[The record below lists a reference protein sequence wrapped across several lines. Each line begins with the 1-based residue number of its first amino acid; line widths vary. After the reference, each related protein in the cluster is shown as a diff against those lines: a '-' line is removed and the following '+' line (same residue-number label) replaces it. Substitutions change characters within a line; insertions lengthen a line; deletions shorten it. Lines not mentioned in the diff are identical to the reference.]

1 MPVLLVLRTYPREIL
16 TAMGARMAENVSY
29 YIFTIVITTYVTT
42 QLDLGKSFALN
53 AVLIAAAIHFVTIPM
68 WGALSDRI
76 GRKPVYLFGAI
87 GVGVWGFVFIALLNT
102 KSFPL
107 AVIGVIVGLLF
118 HGAMYGPQS
127 AFFSELFGT
136 KVRYSGVSIGYQLA
150 SILAGGLAPIIAVK
164 LLKSYG
170 SGTPIAIYVAIC
182 AAISVVAVVSYRETK
197 DRDLATV
204 TKASPSE
211 LTGHRPPP
219 RQFHGAGADL
229 LRISA
234 MPTDPSAALQL
245 LRLLTAGASTAEIRA
260 VEADPEARD
269 LALRI
274 RSAFDTRRRREAE
287 LTALVDTARDLAA
300 LRDPS
305 VILEAIVRRAR
316 TLLGTDVAYL
326 TLYDADAGDTFMRA
340 TDGSVSA
347 RFQSVRL
354 SLGDGLGGLV
364 ASTHRP
370 YWTADYFA
378 DQRFAHTGVI
388 DTAVGDEGLVAIC
401 GTPLLVDAQFVG
413 VLFAAN
419 RAPRPFFPGGGGA
432 ARVAGH
438 ARRGVDPA
446 DPSTARTA
454 QALERLSEAHDA
466 VHRHTAGIER
476 AAAAHDRFAELVLAG
491 GGLDDITA
499 ALAELTGGWVVL
511 MDETGRRLSRTGPAT
526 GAAAGARGRPP
537 QRGPLVHRHD
547 MWAVTVKAAHE
558 QLGFLVIGGV
568 ADLDDPDRRTIER
581 AGMVTA
587 LLLLFERAATDAE
600 QRMRTDLVSDLVG
613 GAGTPPYGR
622 RAPAARGSTSV
633 IRTWS
638 WSRAVTRRRPGGPW

>member
-1 MPVLLVLRTYPREIL
+1 MST
-16 TAMGARMAENVSY
+16 N
-29 YIFTIVITTYVTT
+29 
-42 QLDLGKSFALN
+42 
-53 AVLIAAAIHFVTIPM
+53 
-68 WGALSDRI
+68 
-76 GRKPVYLFGAI
+76 
-87 GVGVWGFVFIALLNT
+87 
-102 KSFPL
+102 
-107 AVIGVIVGLLF
+107 
-118 HGAMYGPQS
+118 
-127 AFFSELFGT
+127 
-136 KVRYSGVSIGYQLA
+136 
-150 SILAGGLAPIIAVK
+150 
-164 LLKSYG
+164 
-170 SGTPIAIYVAIC
+170 
-182 AAISVVAVVSYRETK
+182 
-197 DRDLATV
+197 
-204 TKASPSE
+204 
-211 LTGHRPPP
+211 
-219 RQFHGAGADL
+219 
-229 LRISA
+229 
-234 MPTDPSAALQL
+234 PSAALQL

-316 TLLGTDVAYL
+316 ALLGTDVAYL
-326 TLYDADAGDTFMRA
+326 TLYDAEAGDTFMRA

-419 RAPRPFFPGGGGA
+419 RAPRPFSREEVALLGSLA
-432 ARVAGH
+432 ALAAVSILQTRA
-438 ARRGVDPA
+438 
-446 DPSTARTA
+446 TARTA
-454 QALERLSEAHDA
+454 EALERLSEAHDA

-511 MDETGRRLSRTGPAT
+511 MDETGRRLSRTGPAPAQLPVLEEARR
-526 GAAAGARGRPP
+526 GAGR
-537 QRGPLVHRHD
+537 LVHRHG

-568 ADLDDPDRRTIER
+568 EDLDDPDRRTIER

-613 GAGTPPYGR
+613 GRGDVAVRQARARGQGLDLGEPHVVLVARGQAEASR
-622 RAPAARGSTSV
+622 RALVMSAHAAVGEPALVGEHDGDVVVLVPATDAQECAAVVAARMSRSAEVTVGAAGPVTSVEDIPAAHADARRTTAALLALGRSGTGGSAQSLGFAGLVSGSAPDVGAYVARALGPVLDYDRTRGTDLLGTLEAYFAAGGSPRHAATQLHVHVNTVAQRLERIGSLLGAGWQGPEQSLELQLAL
-633 IRTWS
+633 RL
-638 WSRAVTRRRPGGPW
+638 RRLMPD